1 VALTEIYLKLAV
13 AFPTDP
19 KVRALARFGAP
30 DAGLARDLYVQ
41 MCLHCK
47 EYLTDGFVPDEQVGL
62 LVYPL
67 DAEHGK
73 QLAKQLASVGLTKEL
88 SKNGASGWQV
98 LAYVPRNGTREDV
111 QRLAEVR
118 ANAGRTGGR
127 KSRKNRERPRQTTTQ
142 ANSKQV
148 ANQVGKQVGQQKVSN
163 PVSVSVVPNGP
174 TDTDPQTPTAS
185 AANGL
190 TPTQRSK
197 PITDA
202 YAKAQPMC
210 RWPAIN
216 GVVIH
221 AIKSGKYGDSEIR
234 SALLRLAE
242 SGQSVTVE
250 TLRIELEGFTPPRGR
265 HSAQSTTD
273 QRMAA
278 IQALK
283 APPGSQPENVIPGS
297 VIT

>member
-73 QLAKQLASVGLTKEL
+73 QLAKQLASVGLTKEVT
-88 SKNGASGWQV
+88 KHEATGWQV

-111 QRLAEVR
+111 QRLSEVR
-118 ANAGRTGGR
+118 AQAGRTGGR
-127 KSRKNRERPRQTTTQ
+127 KSRKPPGRKPNQ
-142 ANSKQV
+142 ANRKQV
-148 ANQVGKQVGQQKVSN
+148 ANQGAEQTGSN
-163 PVSVSVVPNGP
+163 AVSVSVE
-174 TDTDPQTPTAS
+174 TDTSQTPTGS

-190 TPTQRSK
+190 TITQRSK
-197 PITDA
+197 PIADA
-202 YAKAQPMC
+202 YAQAQPMC
-210 RWPAIN
+210 KWPAIN

-221 AIKSGKYGDSEIR
+221 AIKSGKYDDGEIL
-234 SALLRLAE
+234 AAMLRLAA
-242 SGQSVTVE
+242 SGESVTVE
-250 TLRIELEGFTPPRGR
+250 TLRVEIEGLTPRGR
-265 HSAQSTTD
+265 HSANHRQASD
-273 QRMAA
+273 DAMFDRALSRADARDAA
-278 IQALK
+278 RRSA
-283 APPGSQPENVIPGS
+283 GG
-297 VIT
+297 